1 MSGAARNPWIVKA
14 PILGI
19 ASNPAGAEQQLPPLP
34 GGGEAPAA
42 ANPRLSLFCFTPAGS
57 GACVYHG
64 WEHHLPEVVEV
75 GEALLTL
82 MWLTGWQRHLVAA
95 AKSHHSA

>member
-42 ANPRLSLFCFTPAGS
+42 ANPRLSLFCFTPAGN
-57 GACVYHG
+57 
-64 WEHHLPEVVEV
+64 HLPEVVEV